1 MCIRDRLDTLLGEH
15 TIRKLFIVHENGNSL
30 NEAIDR
36 GQIEGAVLQGIG
48 WCTMED
54 LIYDEKGLYLSANPS
69 TYKIPGIRNLP
80 AETYIE
86 IIPSATEEAS
96 VFGSKG
102 IGEPP
107 SVSYTHLRAHETVL
121 DLVCRL
127 LLEKKKNKQH
137 TKNNNYM

>member
-1 MCIRDRLDTLLGEH
+1 MIEIRVLGHPFHYFVYGAALAEVELDTLLGEH

-69 TYKIPGIRNLP
+69 TYKIPNP
-80 AETYIE
+80 
-86 IIPSATEEAS
+86 
-96 VFGSKG
+96 
-102 IGEPP
+102 
-107 SVSYTHLRAHETVL
+107 
-121 DLVCRL
+121 
-127 LLEKKKNKQH
+127 
-137 TKNNNYM
+137 